1 MGVTMSKS
9 ITEIPLVDLSGLD
22 IMAGGISEGLARL
35 AVEHGPI
42 FKWGVSGGPGVG
54 GMRLMMVGPEANRFV
69 MHTHRHHFSHDLGW
83 TPILGAAFGQGL
95 LNMDDPEHARH
106 RKMWNP
112 AFTSAYMGAY
122 LPVIQRVIEE
132 RTSTWAARG
141 EVDLYAESRE
151 ITFDIAAGVLAGFG
165 TGPATDRLRSH
176 FYFLMHGYDEKETFE
191 KYMAKAQQV
200 QSELLGMLLG
210 MIARRR
216 DASAEEHPG
225 DVLAMI
231 VHARD
236 EEGNA
241 LPDAQVLAHL
251 MILLVA
257 GHETTTT
264 LGTWVLYL
272 LAMMPEQRARICEE
286 LEAVLANTGGEITM
300 DAVRA
305 MKKLDNFVRETGR
318 LYPPVINVPRGVVE
332 EFEFNGYTVP
342 AGSQMRLSLGACH
355 RLPNVFQNPNQ
366 FDPDRLAPPR
376 EEDKKQP
383 YSLVT
388 FGGGPRVCI
397 GQHFAHVETK
407 ALAAHVLRHYTLEP
421 VEGQQPKHAGFFNS
435 SIPGGIKV
443 RVKRNV

>member
-1 MGVTMSKS
+1 MSKS
-9 ITEIPLVDLSGLD
+9 VTGIPVVDLSGID
-22 IMAGGISEGLARL
+22 VMAGDVSEGLARL
-35 AVEHGPI
+35 AVEYGPI
-42 FKWGVSGGPGVG
+42 FGWRVGGGPAG
-54 GMRLMMVGPEANRFV
+54 GQMRLMMVGPEANRFV

-83 TPILGAAFGQGL
+83 TPILGEAFGQGL

-112 AFTSAYMGAY
+112 AFASAYMGAY
-122 LPVIQRVIEE
+122 LPVMQRVIEE
-132 RTSTWAARG
+132 RTSTWAERA
-141 EVDLYAESRE
+141 EVDLYTESRE
-151 ITFDIAAGVLAGFG
+151 ITFDIAAGALAGFG
-165 TGPATDRLRSH
+165 TGPTTDRLRRH
-176 FYFLMHGYDEKETFE
+176 FYFLLHGYTEHETFE
-191 KYMAKAQQV
+191 EYMAKAQQV
-200 QSELLGMLLG
+200 QSELLGVLLA
-210 MIARRR
+210 MIAERRN
-216 DASAEEHPG
+216 ASPGERPG

-236 EEGNA
+236 EEGNT
-241 LPDAQVLAHL
+241 LPDAQVLGHL

-264 LGTWVLYL
+264 LGAWVLYL
-272 LAMMPEQRARICEE
+272 LATMPEQRALICEE
-286 LEAVLANTGGEITM
+286 LEAVLGNTGGEITM

-342 AGSQMRLSLGACH
+342 AGSQVRLSLGACH
-355 RLPNVFQNPNQ
+355 RLPGVFQNPNE

-407 ALAAHVLRHYTLEP
+407 VLAAHVLRHYTLEP
-421 VEGQQPKHAGFFNS
+421 IEGQHPKHAGFFNAI
-435 SIPGGIKV
+435 IPGGIRM
-443 RVKRNV
+443 RVLHRA